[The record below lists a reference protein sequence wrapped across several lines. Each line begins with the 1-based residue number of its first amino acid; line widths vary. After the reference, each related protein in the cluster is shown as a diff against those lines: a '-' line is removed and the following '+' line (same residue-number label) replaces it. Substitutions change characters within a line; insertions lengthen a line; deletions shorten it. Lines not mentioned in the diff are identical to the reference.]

1 MEAILEHLPK
11 QQEESF
17 VVKSFDYRY
26 FPTPWH
32 YHPEFELVLVTS
44 STGKRYI
51 GDQIS
56 DFAPGNLA
64 LIGPNLPHTYHN
76 DEQYYHRS
84 SRLRARSVVVHFL
97 ERSLGADFLS
107 LPESAPL
114 RNLFSHA
121 ARGLEITGKTNR
133 VVSERMKELVNMNG
147 LARWLKLVEILHI
160 LAETA
165 EYSFISRMPVSGQN
179 EKEDG
184 RMAKV
189 MDYVLKHFATE
200 IRVNDVA
207 RQLNMADNSFSRYFS
222 QRTRKTFM
230 SFVNEVRLNHACK
243 LLIENKLSVAQICFE
258 CGFNNLSNFNKHFKE
273 RYRQTPLTY
282 RKQYILYAQKSM

>member
-84 SRLRARSVVVHFL
+84 SRLRARSIVVHFL

-114 RNLFSHA
+114 RNLFVHA
-121 ARGLEITGKTNR
+121 ARGLEITGKANR
-133 VVSERMKELVNMNG
+133 LVSERMKALVNING

-273 RYRQTPLTY
+273 RYRETPLTY

>member
-84 SRLRARSVVVHFL
+84 SRLRARSIVVHFL

-114 RNLFSHA
+114 RNLFVHA
-121 ARGLEITGKTNR
+121 ARGLEIRGKANR
-133 VVSERMKELVNMNG
+133 LVSERMKALVNING

-273 RYRQTPLTY
+273 RYRETPLTY

>member
-11 QQEESF
+11 QKEESF

-32 YHPEFELVLVTS
+32 YHPEFELVLVTA

-56 DFAPGNLA
+56 DFGPGNLA

-76 DEQYYHRS
+76 DEKFYKRT
-84 SRLRARSVVVHFL
+84 SRLRARSIVVHFL

-114 RNLFSHA
+114 RQLFSHA
-121 ARGLEITGKTNR
+121 ARGLEITGKANR
-133 VVSERMKELVNMNG
+133 AVSERMKALVNMHG

-160 LAETA
+160 LAETT

-189 MDYVLKHFATE
+189 MDYVLKHFASE

-222 QRTRKTFM
+222 QRTRKTFT
-230 SFVNEVRLNHACK
+230 SFVNEVRLNHAAK
-243 LLIENKLSVAQICFE
+243 LLIENRLSVAQICFE

-273 RYRQTPLTY
+273 LYRQTPLAY
-282 RKQYILYAQKSM
+282 RKQINKLTVES